1 MGFSRDVPSG
11 RCTSPRRPVVCFR
24 GKGNGPIPLGPTS
37 LTPWPSPDFFVA
49 SLRRARPFPWF
60 RFPAQ
65 LFGGALRHLT
75 VPSADLEQADVVG
88 RPSCKPSVYRVDKGR
103 LSTGDMRRSVPATP
117 NPAGRPGAMLRA
129 APRAPP
135 STPRPPGRTS
145 RTLGSR
151 RSSSRRR
158 RRATPPRGT
167 WSARNAHGS
176 PVASFDPRLSFP

>member
-1 MGFSRDVPSG
+1 MVVSCPPLAPLLVPLCGPPASSLPRYEGPGPFS
-11 RCTSPRRPVVCFR
+11 
-24 GKGNGPIPLGPTS
+24 
-37 LTPWPSPDFFVA
+37 
-49 SLRRARPFPWF
+49 WF

-75 VPSADLEQADVVG
+75 VPSANLEQADVVG
-88 RPSCKPSVYRVDKGR
+88 RPSCKPSVYRVDNGR

-145 RTLGSR
+145 RAL
-151 RSSSRRR
+151 
-158 RRATPPRGT
+158 
-167 WSARNAHGS
+167 
-176 PVASFDPRLSFP
+176 